1 MYVVIRWTL
10 SLLFVLLVSACAP
23 QDPRHQGDGRV
34 QLSPH
39 PFSLVPP
46 AGWPESDQGEATR
59 GFAGPEGDGLAA
71 SLVMRAAPGQ
81 ATVAE
86 MAEQFAAQSTP
97 AGDPT
102 ADPTGDIREQRVI
115 QVDGK
120 EALWILGESRVE
132 GRAVRS
138 VQLFM
143 PAASDVYMVS
153 FMAGAEAFERHRPE
167 LDGVV
172 ESIRWD

>member
-1 MYVVIRWTL
+1 MFKRAFLQWTL
-10 SLLFVLLVSACAP
+10 FLILLVLLAACAP
-23 QDPRHQGDGRV
+23 QDPRHQGAGRV

-59 GFAGPEGDGLAA
+59 GFAGPESDGLAA
-71 SLVMRAAPGQ
+71 SLVMRAAPGET
-81 ATVAE
+81 TVAK
-86 MAEQFAAQSTP
+86 MAEQFAAEP
-97 AGDPT
+97 A
-102 ADPTGDIREQRVI
+102 ADPAGDIREQRVI

-120 EALWILGESRVE
+120 DALWILGDSRVE
-132 GRAVRS
+132 GRPALS
-138 VQLFM
+138 AQLFM
-143 PAASDVYMVS
+143 PAAGQVYMVS
-153 FMAGAEAFERHRPE
+153 FMAGAEAFDRHRAE